1 MSVGLISAI
10 VVLIVLSGMFSC
22 SDMVYAAVNQLRLK
36 KDARKSNASKLALKH
51 AKNYDTTI
59 TTILFTNNLVNI
71 AATSLLTVFV
81 RISFPQNEDAMYPI
95 FSGILVVVLLI
106 FGEILPKVI
115 GRAYSYHLAKLFA
128 YPVRILQIIFY
139 PFVFISSKVL
149 FKSP

>member
-59 TTILFTNNLVNI
+59 TTILFTNNLVNTGNI
-71 AATSLLTVFV
+71 QGIPIVDHIIVSDSNFY
-81 RISFPQNEDAMYPI
+81 SFWY
-95 FSGILVVVLLI
+95 IL
-106 FGEILPKVI
+106 
-115 GRAYSYHLAKLFA
+115 
-128 YPVRILQIIFY
+128 
-139 PFVFISSKVL
+139 
-149 FKSP
+149 